1 MVYRGIGFIWAALAC
16 PTNAVDL
23 HTVNFRHFAPA
34 AQIR

>member
-23 HTVNFRHFAPA
+23 HTVDFRFAPA